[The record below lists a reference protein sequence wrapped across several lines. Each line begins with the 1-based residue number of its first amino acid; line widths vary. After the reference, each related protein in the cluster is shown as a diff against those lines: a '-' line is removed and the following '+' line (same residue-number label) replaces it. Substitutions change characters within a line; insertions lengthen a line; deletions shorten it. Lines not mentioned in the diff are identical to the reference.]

1 MLQFESSAESAEIII
16 VDQVIRADSESGR
29 GHGVMSYKEKTLNSD
44 NFVQNISCTI
54 QGSLYPLVLLSS
66 RNEEKLLIL
75 V

>member
-29 GHGVMSYKEKTLNSD
+29 GHGVMSKEKTLNSD
-44 NFVQNISCTI
+44 YFIQNISCTI
-54 QGSLYPLVLLSS
+54 QGSLYPQVLLSS
-66 RNEEKLLIL
+66 RNEEDLLIL